1 LFSYLCAEL
10 QKMTELAQYD
20 QQTTGSLAKNGGND
34 TFAFRD
40 VAGSAYIQDSV
51 SFEADSLLRTP
62 SDTTFRFFEIKPDE
76 ILFIGDA
83 RYPRDSTYCEK
94 IIWDGLTS
102 RFREKQHIGQDWLTF
117 VLFFVLLLY
126 TSSRAEFPRYI
137 ATLFHSLVNY
147 TASSRMFREKN
158 YSFTHAAF
166 RLEIMFYICISVF
179 VFQIFA
185 VLTADSSSHDFLDFA
200 KLAGI
205 IVGYFVV
212 KKQLYK
218 LLGSLFIG
226 VSDTSEILFN
236 MGNYNRATGLILF
249 PIVGLI
255 AFNPFGSPVIAG
267 VAGIA
272 TVVILYAMMLQRG
285 ISILLKK
292 QVSIIYLFLYLC
304 TLEFLPLLLVYKIVV
319 G

>member
-1 LFSYLCAEL
+1 
-10 QKMTELAQYD
+10 MTELAQYE
-20 QQTTGSLAKNGGND
+20 QQTTQSTAQTAGTETN
-34 TFAFRD
+34 TFSEVSGA
-40 VAGSAYIQDSV
+40 ATIQDSL
-51 SFEADSLLRTP
+51 SLEADSLLLTP
-62 SDTTFRFFEIKPDE
+62 SDSTFRFFEIKPDE
-76 ILFIGDA
+76 KIFIGDA
-83 RYPRDSTYCEK
+83 RYPSNPTYFDG
-94 IIWDGLTS
+94 IRWDGLTM
-102 RFREKQHIGQDWLTF
+102 RFREKYHFGNDWLTF
-117 VLFFVLLLY
+117 ILFFVFLLY
-126 TSSRAEFPRYI
+126 ATARAGFPRYI
-137 ATLFHSLVNY
+137 STMFHSLVSY
-147 TASSRMFREKN
+147 TASVRMFREKN